1 MARGYRAIL
10 ELPEKVDALE
20 VSYQLFHK
28 WVNDK
33 YLPPERERSIEFDDD
48 GIYRFGELESRR
60 DEGRTEEV
68 TVTRLRES
76 SKDRHYHRQL
86 LEVVNTSEKNDRWT
100 TRMYSMTATKESRY
114 RQVIWV
120 EVIPPASSEE
130 PARRPNLVVELVKQ
144 YDLCLHESGV
154 PISHS
159 VQDIGE
165 EKDVD
170 DLKNWIFSQ
179 QRRVAIVVAAPISDE
194 SDCEAHH
201 QWREVLKTL
210 TDDSCG
216 CASYFLLKPEVYD
229 YFCQCVGSL
238 KMDKGCLRTYLPQ
251 VNPGDDLD
259 FKRHRILTSST
270 LYHGLDGQTKKFRPE
285 LSRIIA
291 RTPCSYIWEKGL
303 DGELKSAQD
312 VLSKQR
318 LEVPTFRLALAP
330 EVILEEAEET
340 ETSVAKAVEHV
351 VQTVLAS
358 RKGEESDSKPHEQT
372 TALQTPQVASDIQRT
387 DRSRRPQ
394 WAAPLIELIR
404 RFAPMFDPRTHDD
417 MSDGVE
423 ALSAGLSVIDERY
436 NNLAQ
441 KVHKLTQDFQGEKN
455 RLQKEIDAYE
465 ALFEQAEEDSR
476 AAERVVE
483 LEKRIEEQEEDRKEE
498 RAKYRELENKVRRLE
513 YQLRNPQTGL
523 QGYDYVEEQL
533 DTAPDDMST
542 LFDWMT
548 REGLYPEVREYVVF
562 CDPDRMYDAILD
574 LDDMS
579 GNSRYAAD
587 FWKFILVLRDY
598 MRARKEIGFRGSV
611 HEYLAESRGQ
621 YRIES
626 QKRHSPT
633 ESETVQNN
641 GKMRRERI
649 FPVPIEVKPEGKTEM
664 FAHFRTSHSDT
675 NDPRMHYYV
684 DTHLTH
690 KAYIGYIGTHLTNT
704 KTN

>member
-10 ELPEKVDALE
+10 ELPEKEDALE
-20 VSYQLFHK
+20 VSYQLFHD
-28 WVNDK
+28 WVNKK
-33 YLPPERERSIEFDDD
+33 YLPLEGRRSIEFDDD
-48 GIYRFGELESRR
+48 GIYRFGELSLRR
-60 DEGRTEEV
+60 SKGQAEEV
-68 TVTRLRES
+68 TVTRLRET
-76 SKDRHYHRQL
+76 SKDQHYHRQL
-86 LEVVNTSEKNDRWT
+86 LEVVNTSEQNDRWT
-100 TRMYSMTATKESRY
+100 TRLYAMTATKESRY
-114 RQVIWV
+114 HQVIWV

-130 PARRPNLVVELVKQ
+130 PARRPNLVVDLVKS
-144 YDLCLHESGV
+144 YNVHESGV
-154 PISHS
+154 SISDR
-159 VQDIGE
+159 VQDIVDE
-165 EKDVD
+165 EQVD
-170 DLKNWIFSQ
+170 QLTDWIFNQ

-194 SDCEAHH
+194 NDCEAHH

-216 CASYFLLKPEVYD
+216 CASYFLLKPDVYD
-229 YFCQCVGSL
+229 YFCQQVGEL
-238 KMDKGCLRTYLPQ
+238 KLEQGCLRTYLPKI
-251 VNPGDDLD
+251 NLKDETDP
-259 FKRHRILTSST
+259 KRHRILTSST

-372 TALQTPQVASDIQRT
+372 AALQTPQVASDIQRT

-436 NNLAQ
+436 NDLAQ
-441 KVHKLTQDFQGEKN
+441 KVHKLTRDFQGEKN
-455 RLQKEIDAYE
+455 RLQKEIDDYE
-465 ALFEQAEEDSR
+465 ALFDQAEENSK
-476 AAERVVE
+476 AVERVAE
-483 LEKRIEEQEEDRKEE
+483 LEERIEEQEEDRKEE

-513 YQLRNPQTGL
+513 HQLRNPQTGL

-533 DTAPDDMST
+533 DMAPDDMAT

-548 REGLYPEVREYVVF
+548 KDGMYPQVREYVVF
-562 CDPDRMYDAILD
+562 CDPNRMSDAILT

-598 MRARKEIGFRGSV
+598 MRALEAGDFSGGLHDYLDKSIGV
-611 HEYLAESRGQ
+611 
-621 YRIES
+621 YRTCS

-641 GKMRRERI
+641 GNMRKKKDL
-649 FPVPIEVKPEGKTEM
+649 PCPYCG
-664 FAHFRTSHSDT
+664 
-675 NDPRMHYYV
+675 
-684 DTHLTH
+684 
-690 KAYIGYIGTHLTNT
+690 
-704 KTN
+704 

>member
-10 ELPEKVDALE
+10 ELQDKDDALE
-20 VSYQLFHK
+20 VSYQLFHE
-28 WVNDK
+28 WVNGK

-48 GIYRFGELESRR
+48 GIYRFGELSLRR
-60 DEGRTEEV
+60 SKGQIEEV

-86 LEVVNTSEKNDRWT
+86 LEVVNTSNRNGRWT

-114 RQVIWV
+114 HRVIWV
-120 EVIPPASSEE
+120 EVIPPASAEE
-130 PARRPNLVVELVKQ
+130 PARRPKLVVDLVKS
-144 YDLCLHESGV
+144 YNVHESGV
-154 PISHS
+154 SISDR
-159 VQDIGE
+159 VQDIVD
-165 EKDVD
+165 EKEVD
-170 DLKNWIFSQ
+170 QLKDWIFNQ

-194 SDCEAHH
+194 NDCQAHH
-201 QWREVLKTL
+201 QWGEVLNTL

-229 YFCQCVGSL
+229 YFCQQVGDL
-238 KMDKGCLRTYLPQ
+238 KLEQGCLRTYLPK
-251 VNPGDDLD
+251 VNLEDETDP
-259 FKRHRILTSST
+259 KRHRILTSST
-270 LYHGLDGQTKKFRPE
+270 LYHGLDGKTKKFRPK

-303 DGELKSAQD
+303 DGELKKAQD

-318 LEVPTFRLALAP
+318 LEVPTFRLALSP
-330 EVILEEAEET
+330 EVRTDATEEAE
-340 ETSVAKAVEHV
+340 APAVKTVEDT
-351 VQTVLAS
+351 VQAVLA
-358 RKGEESDSKPHEQT
+358 RKKTKGIAPKPHEQAA
-372 TALQTPQVASDIQRT
+372 ALRTPQVASDIQRS
-387 DRSRRPQ
+387 DRSGRPQ

-423 ALSAGLSVIDERY
+423 ALSAGLNVIDERY
-436 NNLAQ
+436 NDLAQ
-441 KVHKLTQDFQGEKN
+441 KISKLTQDFQGEKN

-465 ALFEQAEEDSR
+465 ALFEQAEEGSE
-476 AAERVVE
+476 AAERVAE
-483 LEKRIEEQEEDRKEE
+483 LEEKIEEQEEDRKEE
-498 RAKYRELENKVRRLE
+498 RAKYQELENKVRRLE

-533 DTAPDDMST
+533 GTAPVDMAT

-562 CDPDRMYDAILD
+562 CDPDRMCDAILD

-641 GKMRRERI
+641 GKMRKQRT
-649 FPVPIEVKPEGKTEM
+649 FPVPTEVDPRGEIEM
-664 FAHFRTSHSDT
+664 FAHFKTSHRDT
-675 NDPRMHYYV
+675 NDPRMHYFP
-684 DTHLTH
+684 DTVHTH
-690 KAYIGYIGTHLTNT
+690 KVYIGYIGPHLPNT

>member
-10 ELPEKVDALE
+10 ELPEKEDALE

-28 WVNDK
+28 WLNDK

-48 GIYRFGELESRR
+48 GIYRFGELTRR
-60 DEGRTEEV
+60 SKGQIEEV

-86 LEVVNTSEKNDRWT
+86 LEVVDTSNRNGRWT

-114 RQVIWV
+114 HQVIWV

-130 PARRPNLVVELVKQ
+130 PAQRPNLVVNLVKQ
-144 YDLCLHESGV
+144 YEVHESSV
-154 PISHS
+154 PISDSIREVFDHKE
-159 VQDIGE
+159 V
-165 EKDVD
+165 DVLVD
-170 DLKNWIFSQ
+170 QIFDQ

-194 SDCEAHH
+194 NDHAHH
-201 QWREVLKTL
+201 QWREILKTL
-210 TDDSCG
+210 TDDSYG

-229 YFCQCVGSL
+229 YFCQQVGDL
-238 KMDKGCLRTYLPQ
+238 KLERGCLRTYLPK
-251 VNPGDDLD
+251 VNLEDKTDL
-259 FKRHRILTSST
+259 KRHRILTSST
-270 LYHGLDGQTKKFRPE
+270 LYHGLDGEKKEFRRE

-318 LEVPTFRLALAP
+318 LQVPTFRLALSP
-330 EVILEEAEET
+330 EVRTDATEEAEA
-340 ETSVAKAVEHV
+340 SAVKTVEDT
-351 VQTVLAS
+351 VQAVLA
-358 RKGEESDSKPHEQT
+358 RKKAKGVAPKPHEQT
-372 TALQTPQVASDIQRT
+372 AALQIPQVASDIQRT
-387 DRSRRPQ
+387 DRSGRPQ

-417 MSDGVE
+417 MTDGVE

-436 NNLAQ
+436 NDLEQ

-455 RLQKEIDAYE
+455 KLQKEIDAYE
-465 ALFEQAEEDSR
+465 ALFEQTEENSE
-476 AAERVVE
+476 AAERVVD
-483 LEKRIEEQEEDRKEE
+483 LEKRIDEQEEDRKEE

-533 DTAPDDMST
+533 DTAPDDMAT

-562 CDPDRMYDAILD
+562 CDPDRMCDAILD

-598 MRARKEIGFRGSV
+598 MRAVEAGDFSGCVHDYLDKSIGV
-611 HEYLAESRGQ
+611 
-621 YRIES
+621 YRTCS

-633 ESETVQNN
+633 ESETVRNN
-641 GKMRRERI
+641 GKMCGERI
-649 FPVPIEVKPEGKTEM
+649 FPVPVEVNPHGEVEM
-664 FAHFRTSHSDT
+664 LAHFKTSHRDT
-675 NDPRMHYYV
+675 NDPRMHYYA
-684 DTHLTH
+684 DTQFTH
-690 KAYIGYIGTHLTNT
+690 KVYIGYIGPHLTNT

>member
-10 ELPEKVDALE
+10 ELPEKEDALE
-20 VSYQLFHK
+20 VSYQLFHR
-28 WVNDK
+28 WLNDK

-48 GIYRFGELESRR
+48 GIYRFGELTHRSK
-60 DEGRTEEV
+60 GQIEEV

-86 LEVVNTSEKNDRWT
+86 LEVVNTSNRNGRWT

-114 RQVIWV
+114 HQVIWV
-120 EVIPPASSEE
+120 EVIPPASFEE
-130 PARRPNLVVELVKQ
+130 PARRPNLVVNLVSQ
-144 YDLCLHESGV
+144 YEVHESSV
-154 PISHS
+154 PIFDSIRE
-159 VQDIGE
+159 VFD

-170 DLKNWIFSQ
+170 VLVDQIFDQ
-179 QRRVAIVVAAPISDE
+179 KRRVAIVVAAPISDE
-194 SDCEAHH
+194 NDHAHD
-201 QWREVLKTL
+201 QWHKILKTL

-216 CASYFLLKPEVYD
+216 CASYFLLNPEVYD
-229 YFCQCVGSL
+229 YFCQRTGNL

-251 VNPGDDLD
+251 VNPSDDLD
-259 FKRHRILTSST
+259 PKRHRILTSST

-303 DGELKSAQD
+303 DGELKKAQD

-340 ETSVAKAVEHV
+340 ETSVAKVVEHV

-358 RKGEESDSKPHEQT
+358 RKGEELDSKPHEQT
-372 TALQTPQVASDIQRT
+372 AALQTPQVASDIQRT

-436 NNLAQ
+436 NSLAQ

-465 ALFEQAEEDSR
+465 ALFEQAEEDSK
-476 AAERVVE
+476 AVERVAE
-483 LEKRIEEQEEDRKEE
+483 LEERIEEQEEDRKEE
-498 RAKYRELENKVRRLE
+498 RAKYQELENKVRRLE

-533 DTAPDDMST
+533 NTAPVDMAT

-548 REGLYPEVREYVVF
+548 ADGMYPQVREYVEF
-562 CDPDRMYDAILD
+562 YDPDRMYEAILT

-587 FWKFILVLRDY
+587 FWRFILVLRDY
-598 MRARKEIGFRGSV
+598 MRALEAGDFSGGVHDYLDESIGD
-611 HEYLAESRGQ
+611 
-621 YRIES
+621 YRTCS

-633 ESETVQNN
+633 ESETVRNN
-641 GKMRRERI
+641 GKMCGERI
-649 FPVPIEVKPEGKTEM
+649 FPVPVEVDPRGEIEM
-664 FAHFRTSHSDT
+664 LAHFKTSHRDT
-675 NDPRMHYYV
+675 NDPRMHYYA
-684 DTHLTH
+684 DTRYTH
-690 KAYIGYIGTHLTNT
+690 KVYIGYIGPHLTNT

>member
-10 ELPEKVDALE
+10 ELPEKEDALE
-20 VSYQLFHK
+20 VSYQLFHD
-28 WVNDK
+28 WVNKK
-33 YLPPERERSIEFDDD
+33 YLPLEGKRSIEFDDD
-48 GIYRFGELESRR
+48 GIYRFGELSLRR
-60 DEGRTEEV
+60 SKGQAEEV
-68 TVTRLRES
+68 TVTRLRET
-76 SKDRHYHRQL
+76 SKDQHYRRQL
-86 LEVVNTSEKNDRWT
+86 LEVVNTSEQNDRWT
-100 TRMYSMTATKESRY
+100 TRLYAMTATKESRY
-114 RQVIWV
+114 HQVIWV

-130 PARRPNLVVELVKQ
+130 PARRPNLVVDLVKS
-144 YDLCLHESGV
+144 YDVHESGV
-154 PISHS
+154 SISDR
-159 VQDIGE
+159 VQDI
-165 EKDVD
+165 VD
-170 DLKNWIFSQ
+170 EGQVDQLIDWIFNQ

-194 SDCEAHH
+194 NDCEAHH

-216 CASYFLLKPEVYD
+216 CASYFLLKPDVYD
-229 YFCQCVGSL
+229 YFCQQVGEL
-238 KMDKGCLRTYLPQ
+238 KLKPGCLRTYLPK
-251 VNPGDDLD
+251 VNLEDETDP
-259 FKRHRILTSST
+259 KRHRILTSST

-372 TALQTPQVASDIQRT
+372 AALQTPQVASDIQRT

-465 ALFEQAEEDSR
+465 ALFEQAEEDSK
-476 AAERVVE
+476 AVERVAE
-483 LEKRIEEQEEDRKEE
+483 LEERIEEQEEDRKEE
-498 RAKYRELENKVRRLE
+498 RAKYQELENKVRRLE

-533 DTAPDDMST
+533 NTAPVDMAT

-548 REGLYPEVREYVVF
+548 ADGMYPQVREYVVF
-562 CDPDRMYDAILD
+562 YDPDRMCDAILD
-574 LDDMS
+574 LNDMS

-598 MRARKEIGFRGSV
+598 MRAVEAGDFSGCVHDYLDKSIGV
-611 HEYLAESRGQ
+611 
-621 YRIES
+621 YRACS

-641 GKMRRERI
+641 GKMRRERT
-649 FPVPIEVKPEGKTEM
+649 FPVPTEVDPRGEIEM
-664 FAHFRTSHSDT
+664 FAHFKTSHRDT
-675 NDPRMHYYV
+675 NDPRMHYYA
-684 DTHLTH
+684 DTRYTH
-690 KAYIGYIGTHLTNT
+690 KVYIGYIGPHLTNT

>member
-10 ELPEKVDALE
+10 ELPEKEDALE
-20 VSYQLFHK
+20 VSYQLFHD
-28 WVNDK
+28 WVNKK
-33 YLPPERERSIEFDDD
+33 YLPLEGKRSIEFDDD
-48 GIYRFGELESRR
+48 GIYRFGELSLRR
-60 DEGRTEEV
+60 GKGQAEEV
-68 TVTRLRES
+68 TVTRLRET
-76 SKDRHYHRQL
+76 SKDQHYRRQL
-86 LEVVNTSEKNDRWT
+86 LEVVNTSEQNDRWT
-100 TRMYSMTATKESRY
+100 TRLYAMTATKESRY
-114 RQVIWV
+114 HQVIWV

-130 PARRPNLVVELVKQ
+130 PARRPNLVVNLVSQ
-144 YDLCLHESGV
+144 YEVRESGV
-154 PISHS
+154 LISDS
-159 VQDIGE
+159 IREVFDQKE
-165 EKDVD
+165 VDVLVD
-170 DLKNWIFSQ
+170 QIFDQ

-194 SDCEAHH
+194 NDHAHD
-201 QWREVLKTL
+201 QWREILKTL
-210 TDDSCG
+210 TNDSCG
-216 CASYFLLKPEVYD
+216 CASYFLLKPDVYD
-229 YFCQCVGSL
+229 YFCQRIGSL

-251 VNPGDDLD
+251 VNPSDDLD
-259 FKRHRILTSST
+259 PKRHRILTSST
-270 LYHGLDGQTKKFRPE
+270 LYHGLDGNKKKFRPE

-312 VLSKQR
+312 VLNKQR

-330 EVILEEAEET
+330 EVIPEQAEET

-372 TALQTPQVASDIQRT
+372 AALQTPQVASDIQRT

-436 NNLAQ
+436 NDLAQ

-465 ALFEQAEEDSR
+465 ALFEQAEEDSK
-476 AAERVVE
+476 AVERVAE
-483 LEKRIEEQEEDRKEE
+483 LEEKIAEQERERSYERDERRKLEAENRKLQWQVSHPQVSAHDFVDTEQYLDEPPEDM
-498 RAKYRELENKVRRLE
+498 A
-513 YQLRNPQTGL
+513 
-523 QGYDYVEEQL
+523 
-533 DTAPDDMST
+533 T

-548 REGLYPEVREYVVF
+548 EDDMHREVREYVVF
-562 CDPDRMYDAILD
+562 CDPDRMCAAILD

-587 FWKFILVLRDY
+587 FWRFILVLRDY
-598 MRARKEIGFRGSV
+598 MRARKEIGFQGSV
-611 HEYLAESRGQ
+611 HDYLAESRGQ
-621 YRIES
+621 YRIVS
-626 QKRHSPT
+626 QARHSPT
-633 ESETVQNN
+633 ESETVRNN
-641 GKMRRERI
+641 EKMCGERI
-649 FPVPIEVKPEGKTEM
+649 FPVPVEVNPHGEVEM
-664 FAHFRTSHSDT
+664 LAHFKTSHRDT
-675 NDPRMHYYV
+675 NDPRMHYYA
-684 DTHLTH
+684 DTRYTH
-690 KAYIGYIGTHLTNT
+690 KVYIGYIGPHLTNT

>member
-10 ELPEKVDALE
+10 ELPEKEDALE
-20 VSYQLFHK
+20 VSYQLFHD
-28 WVNDK
+28 WVNKK
-33 YLPPERERSIEFDDD
+33 YLPLEGKRSIEFDDD
-48 GIYRFGELESRR
+48 GIYRFGELSLRR
-60 DEGRTEEV
+60 SKGQAEEV
-68 TVTRLRES
+68 TVTRLRET
-76 SKDRHYHRQL
+76 SKDQHYHRQL
-86 LEVVNTSEKNDRWT
+86 LEVVNTSEQNDRWT
-100 TRMYSMTATKESRY
+100 TRLYAMTATKESRY
-114 RQVIWV
+114 HQVIWV

-130 PARRPNLVVELVKQ
+130 PARRPNLVVDLVKS
-144 YDLCLHESGV
+144 YDVHESGV
-154 PISHS
+154 SISDG
-159 VQDIGE
+159 VQDI
-165 EKDVD
+165 VD
-170 DLKNWIFSQ
+170 ERQVDQLTDWIFNQ

-194 SDCEAHH
+194 NDCEAHY

-216 CASYFLLKPEVYD
+216 CASYFLLKPDVYD
-229 YFCQCVGSL
+229 YFCQQVGEL
-238 KMDKGCLRTYLPQ
+238 KLKPGCLRTYLPK
-251 VNPGDDLD
+251 VNLEDETDT
-259 FKRHRILTSST
+259 KRHRILTSST

-372 TALQTPQVASDIQRT
+372 AALQTPQVASDIQRT

-483 LEKRIEEQEEDRKEE
+483 LEERIEEQEEDRKEE
-498 RAKYRELENKVRRLE
+498 RAKCRELENKVRRLE

-533 DTAPDDMST
+533 DTAPVDMAT

-548 REGLYPEVREYVVF
+548 KDGMYPQVREYVEF
-562 CDPDRMYDAILD
+562 SAPKRMQDTIMKLD
-574 LDDMS
+574 EKAE
-579 GNSRYAAD
+579 NWRYAAD

-598 MRARKEIGFRGSV
+598 MRAREEIGFQGSV
-611 HEYLAESRGQ
+611 HDYLAESRGQ

-641 GKMRRERI
+641 GNMRKIRT
-649 FPVPIEVKPEGKTEM
+649 FPVPTAVDPRGEIEM
-664 FAHFRTSHSDT
+664 FAHFKTSHRDT
-675 NDPRMHYYV
+675 NDPRMHYYA
-684 DTHLTH
+684 DTQFTH
-690 KAYIGYIGTHLTNT
+690 KVYIGYIGPHLTNT

>member
-10 ELPEKVDALE
+10 ELPEKEDALE

-28 WVNDK
+28 WLNDK

-48 GIYRFGELESRR
+48 GIYRFGELTRR
-60 DEGRTEEV
+60 SKGQIEEV

-86 LEVVNTSEKNDRWT
+86 LEVVDTSNRNGRWT

-114 RQVIWV
+114 HQVIWV

-130 PARRPNLVVELVKQ
+130 PAQRPNLVVDLVKS
-144 YDLCLHESGV
+144 YDVHESGV
-154 PISHS
+154 SISDR
-159 VQDIGE
+159 VQNI
-165 EKDVD
+165 VD
-170 DLKNWIFSQ
+170 EGQVDQLTDSIFNQ

-194 SDCEAHH
+194 NDCEAHD
-201 QWREVLKTL
+201 QWREVLNTL
-210 TDDSCG
+210 TDDSFG
-216 CASYFLLKPEVYD
+216 CASYFLLKPDVYD
-229 YFCQCVGSL
+229 YFCQQVGDL
-238 KMDKGCLRTYLPQ
+238 KLEQGCLRTYLPK
-251 VNPGDDLD
+251 VNLEDETDP
-259 FKRHRILTSST
+259 KRHRILTSST
-270 LYHGLDGQTKKFRPE
+270 LYHGLDGKTKKFRRE
-285 LSRIIA
+285 LSQIIA

-312 VLSKQR
+312 VLNKQR
-318 LEVPTFRLALAP
+318 MKVPTFRLPLSS
-330 EVILEEAEET
+330 EVRTEGTEEAEV
-340 ETSVAKAVEHV
+340 SAAKVVEDT
-351 VQTVLAS
+351 VQAVLA
-358 RKGEESDSKPHEQT
+358 RKKTKG
-372 TALQTPQVASDIQRT
+372 TALRPREQAATLQTQQVASDIQRT
-387 DRSRRPQ
+387 DRSGRPQ

-436 NNLAQ
+436 NDLAQ
-441 KVHKLTQDFQGEKN
+441 KVHKLTRDFQGEKN
-455 RLQKEIDAYE
+455 RLQKEIDDYE
-465 ALFEQAEEDSR
+465 ALFDQAEENSK
-476 AAERVVE
+476 AVERVAE
-483 LEKRIEEQEEDRKEE
+483 LEERIEEQEEDRKEE

-513 YQLRNPQTGL
+513 HQLRNPQTGL

-533 DTAPDDMST
+533 DMAPDDMAT

-548 REGLYPEVREYVVF
+548 KDGMYPQVREYVVF
-562 CDPDRMYDAILD
+562 CDPNRMSDAILT

-598 MRARKEIGFRGSV
+598 MRALEAGDFSGGLHDYLDKSIGV
-611 HEYLAESRGQ
+611 
-621 YRIES
+621 YRTCS

-641 GKMRRERI
+641 GNMRKKKDL
-649 FPVPIEVKPEGKTEM
+649 PCPYCG
-664 FAHFRTSHSDT
+664 
-675 NDPRMHYYV
+675 
-684 DTHLTH
+684 
-690 KAYIGYIGTHLTNT
+690 
-704 KTN
+704 

>member
-10 ELPEKVDALE
+10 ELPEKEDALE
-20 VSYQLFHK
+20 VSYQLFHD
-28 WVNDK
+28 WVNKK
-33 YLPPERERSIEFDDD
+33 YLPLEGKRSIEFDDD
-48 GIYRFGELESRR
+48 GIYRFGELTLRR
-60 DEGRTEEV
+60 SKGQAEEV

-86 LEVVNTSEKNDRWT
+86 LEVVNTSKSNGRWT
-100 TRMYSMTATKESRY
+100 MRIYSMTATKESRY
-114 RQVIWV
+114 HQVIWV
-120 EVIPPASSEE
+120 EVIPPASAEE
-130 PARRPNLVVELVKQ
+130 PARRPKLVVELVQ
-144 YDLCLHESGV
+144 GYDVHESGV
-154 PISHS
+154 SISDR
-159 VQDIGE
+159 VKDIVDE
-165 EKDVD
+165 EEVD
-170 DLKNWIFSQ
+170 QLTDWIFNQ

-194 SDCEAHH
+194 SDRQAHH
-201 QWREVLKTL
+201 QWHEVLKTL

-229 YFCQCVGSL
+229 YFCQQVGEL
-238 KMDKGCLRTYLPQ
+238 KLEQGCLRTYLPK
-251 VNPGDDLD
+251 VTLEDETDL
-259 FKRHRILTSST
+259 KRHRILTSST
-270 LYHGLDGQTKKFRPE
+270 LYHGLDGERKKFRRE

-318 LEVPTFRLALAP
+318 LQVPTFRLASSP

-340 ETSVAKAVEHV
+340 ETSVVKAVEHA

-358 RKGEESDSKPHEQT
+358 KKGEESNSKPHEQT
-372 TALQTPQVASDIQRT
+372 AALQTPQVASDIQRT
-387 DRSRRPQ
+387 DRSGRPQ

-436 NNLAQ
+436 NDLEQ

-455 RLQKEIDAYE
+455 KLQKEIDAYE
-465 ALFEQAEEDSR
+465 ALFDQTEENSK
-476 AAERVVE
+476 AAERVAE
-483 LEKRIEEQEEDRKEE
+483 LEAKIQEQEKERNYE
-498 RAKYRELENKVRRLE
+498 RDERLKLEKENRRLRH
-513 YQLRNPQTGL
+513 QLKHPEVGL
-523 QGYDYVEEQL
+523 QDYDYDEENL
-533 DTAPDDMST
+533 NVPPNDMST

-548 REGLYPEVREYVVF
+548 VDKRYSQVREYVVF
-562 CDPDRMYDAILD
+562 YDPDRMYEAILT

-579 GNSRYAAD
+579 GKSRYAAD

-598 MRARKEIGFRGSV
+598 MRANEDGYFEGSV
-611 HEYLAESRGQ
+611 HDYLAEGRGQ
-621 YRIES
+621 YRIVS
-626 QKRHSPT
+626 QARHSPT
-633 ESETVQNN
+633 ESETVRNN
-641 GKMRRERI
+641 GKMCGERT
-649 FPVPIEVKPEGKTEM
+649 FPVPVEVDPRGEVEM
-664 FAHFRTSHSDT
+664 FAHFKTSHRDT

-684 DTHLTH
+684 DMRCTH
-690 KAYIGYIGTHLTNT
+690 KVYIGYIGPHLTNT

>member
-10 ELPEKVDALE
+10 ELPEKEDALE
-20 VSYQLFHK
+20 VSYQLFHE
-28 WVNDK
+28 WVNGK

-48 GIYRFGELESRR
+48 GIYRFGELSLRR
-60 DEGRTEEV
+60 SKGQIEEV

-86 LEVVNTSEKNDRWT
+86 LEVVNTSNRNGRWT

-114 RQVIWV
+114 HQVIWV
-120 EVIPPASSEE
+120 EVIPPASFEE
-130 PARRPNLVVELVKQ
+130 PARRPNLVVNLVSQ
-144 YDLCLHESGV
+144 YEVHESSV
-154 PISHS
+154 PIFDSIRE
-159 VQDIGE
+159 VFD
-165 EKDVD
+165 EKDIDVLVD
-170 DLKNWIFSQ
+170 QIFDQ

-194 SDCEAHH
+194 NDHAHD
-201 QWREVLKTL
+201 QWHKILKTL

-216 CASYFLLKPEVYD
+216 CASYFLLNPEVYD
-229 YFCQCVGSL
+229 YFCQRIGNL

-251 VNPGDDLD
+251 VNPSDDLD
-259 FKRHRILTSST
+259 PKRHRILTSST

-303 DGELKSAQD
+303 DGELKKAQD

-340 ETSVAKAVEHV
+340 ETSVAKVVEHV

-358 RKGEESDSKPHEQT
+358 RKGEELDSKPHEQT
-372 TALQTPQVASDIQRT
+372 AALQTPQVASDIQRT

-465 ALFEQAEEDSR
+465 ALFEQAEEDSK
-476 AAERVVE
+476 AVERVAE
-483 LEKRIEEQEEDRKEE
+483 LEERIEEQEEDRKEE
-498 RAKYRELENKVRRLE
+498 RAKYQELENKVRRLE

-533 DTAPDDMST
+533 NTAPVDMAT

-548 REGLYPEVREYVVF
+548 ADGMYPQVREYVEF
-562 CDPDRMYDAILD
+562 YDPDRMYEAILT

-587 FWKFILVLRDY
+587 FWRFILVLRDY
-598 MRARKEIGFRGSV
+598 MRALEAGDFSGRVHDYLDKSIGD
-611 HEYLAESRGQ
+611 
-621 YRIES
+621 YRTCS

-633 ESETVQNN
+633 ESETVRNN
-641 GKMRRERI
+641 GKMCGERI
-649 FPVPIEVKPEGKTEM
+649 FPVPVEV
-664 FAHFRTSHSDT
+664 
-675 NDPRMHYYV
+675 DPRGE
-684 DTHLTH
+684 
-690 KAYIGYIGTHLTNT
+690 IENEP
-704 KTN
+704 

>member
-1 MARGYRAIL
+1 
-10 ELPEKVDALE
+10 
-20 VSYQLFHK
+20 
-28 WVNDK
+28 
-33 YLPPERERSIEFDDD
+33 
-48 GIYRFGELESRR
+48 
-60 DEGRTEEV
+60 
-68 TVTRLRES
+68 
-76 SKDRHYHRQL
+76 
-86 LEVVNTSEKNDRWT
+86 
-100 TRMYSMTATKESRY
+100 MYSMTATKESRY
-114 RQVIWV
+114 HQVIWV
-120 EVIPPASSEE
+120 EVIPPASFEE
-130 PARRPNLVVELVKQ
+130 PARRPNLVVNLVSQ
-144 YDLCLHESGV
+144 YEVHESSV
-154 PISHS
+154 PIFDSIRE
-159 VQDIGE
+159 VFD

-170 DLKNWIFSQ
+170 VLVDQIFDQ

-194 SDCEAHH
+194 NDHAHD
-201 QWREVLKTL
+201 QWHKILKTL

-216 CASYFLLKPEVYD
+216 CASYFLLNPEVYD
-229 YFCQCVGSL
+229 YFCQRIGNL

-251 VNPGDDLD
+251 VNPSDDLD
-259 FKRHRILTSST
+259 PKRHRILTSST

-303 DGELKSAQD
+303 DGELKKAQD

-340 ETSVAKAVEHV
+340 ETSVAKVVEHV

-358 RKGEESDSKPHEQT
+358 RKGEELDSKPHEQT
-372 TALQTPQVASDIQRT
+372 AALQTPQVASDIQRT

-436 NNLAQ
+436 NSLAQ

-465 ALFEQAEEDSR
+465 ALFEQAEEDSK
-476 AAERVVE
+476 AVERVAE
-483 LEKRIEEQEEDRKEE
+483 LEERIEEQEEDRKEE
-498 RAKYRELENKVRRLE
+498 RAKYQELENKVRRLE

-533 DTAPDDMST
+533 NTAPVDMAT

-548 REGLYPEVREYVVF
+548 ADGMYPQVREYVEF
-562 CDPDRMYDAILD
+562 YDPDRMYEAILT

-587 FWKFILVLRDY
+587 FWRFILVLRDY
-598 MRARKEIGFRGSV
+598 MRALEAGDFSGGVHDYLGESIGD
-611 HEYLAESRGQ
+611 
-621 YRIES
+621 YRTCS

-633 ESETVQNN
+633 ESETVRNN
-641 GKMRRERI
+641 GKMCGERI
-649 FPVPIEVKPEGKTEM
+649 FPVPVEVDPRGEIEM
-664 FAHFRTSHSDT
+664 LAHFKTSHRDT
-675 NDPRMHYYV
+675 NDPRMHYYA
-684 DTHLTH
+684 DTRYTH
-690 KAYIGYIGTHLTNT
+690 KVYIGYIGPHLTNT

>member
-10 ELPEKVDALE
+10 ELPEKEDALE
-20 VSYQLFHK
+20 VSYQLFHD
-28 WVNDK
+28 WVNKK
-33 YLPPERERSIEFDDD
+33 YLPLEGKRSIEFDDD
-48 GIYRFGELESRR
+48 GIYRFGELTLRR
-60 DEGRTEEV
+60 SKGQAEEV
-68 TVTRLRES
+68 TVTRLRET
-76 SKDRHYHRQL
+76 SKDQHYRRQL
-86 LEVVNTSEKNDRWT
+86 LEVVNTSEQNDRWT
-100 TRMYSMTATKESRY
+100 TRLYAMTATKESRY
-114 RQVIWV
+114 HQVIWV

-130 PARRPNLVVELVKQ
+130 PARRPNLVVDLVKS
-144 YDLCLHESGV
+144 YDVHESGV
-154 PISHS
+154 SISDG
-159 VQDIGE
+159 VQDI
-165 EKDVD
+165 VD
-170 DLKNWIFSQ
+170 EGQVDQLTDWIFNQ

-194 SDCEAHH
+194 NDCEAHY

-216 CASYFLLKPEVYD
+216 CASYFLLKPDVYD
-229 YFCQCVGSL
+229 YFCQQVGEL
-238 KMDKGCLRTYLPQ
+238 KLKPGCLRTYLPK
-251 VNPGDDLD
+251 VNLEDETDT
-259 FKRHRILTSST
+259 KRHRILTSST

-358 RKGEESDSKPHEQT
+358 RKGEESDFKPHEQA

-417 MSDGVE
+417 MSGGVE
-423 ALSAGLSVIDERY
+423 ALTAGLSDIDERY

-483 LEKRIEEQEEDRKEE
+483 LEERIEEQEEDRKEE
-498 RAKYRELENKVRRLE
+498 RAKRRELENKVRRLE

-533 DTAPDDMST
+533 DTAPVDMAT

-548 REGLYPEVREYVVF
+548 ADGMYPQVREYVVF
-562 CDPDRMYDAILD
+562 CDPDRMCDAILD

-587 FWKFILVLRDY
+587 FWGFILVLRDY
-598 MRARKEIGFRGSV
+598 MRARKEIGFQGSV
-611 HEYLAESRGQ
+611 HDYLAESRGQ

-641 GKMRRERI
+641 GKMRRERT
-649 FPVPIEVKPEGKTEM
+649 FPVPTEVDPRGEIEM
-664 FAHFRTSHSDT
+664 FAHFKTSHRDA
-675 NDPRMHYYV
+675 NDPRMHYYA
-684 DTHLTH
+684 DTRYTH
-690 KAYIGYIGTHLTNT
+690 KVYIGYIGPHLTNT

>member
-10 ELPEKVDALE
+10 ELPEKEDALE

-48 GIYRFGELESRR
+48 GIYRFGELRLRPPKGGS
-60 DEGRTEEV
+60 EEV

-76 SKDRHYHRQL
+76 SRDRHYHRQL
-86 LEVVNTSEKNDRWT
+86 LEVVNTSDGNGRWT

-114 RQVIWV
+114 HQVIWV
-120 EVIPPASSEE
+120 EVIPPASFEE
-130 PARRPNLVVELVKQ
+130 PARRPNLVVDLVKS
-144 YDLCLHESGV
+144 YDVHESGV
-154 PISHS
+154 SISDR
-159 VQDIGE
+159 VRDIVYE
-165 EKDVD
+165 EEVD
-170 DLKNWIFSQ
+170 QLIDWIFNQ

-194 SDCEAHH
+194 NDCQAHR
-201 QWREVLKTL
+201 QWGEVLNTL

-229 YFCQCVGSL
+229 YFCQQVGDL
-238 KMDKGCLRTYLPQ
+238 KLEQGCLRTYLPK
-251 VNPGDDLD
+251 VNLKDETDP
-259 FKRHRILTSST
+259 KRHRILTSST

-318 LEVPTFRLALAP
+318 LEVPTFRLALSP
-330 EVILEEAEET
+330 EVRTDATEEAE
-340 ETSVAKAVEHV
+340 VPAVKTVEDT
-351 VQTVLAS
+351 VQAVLA
-358 RKGEESDSKPHEQT
+358 RKKTKGTASKPHEQAA
-372 TALQTPQVASDIQRT
+372 ALRTPQVASDIQRS
-387 DRSRRPQ
+387 DRSGRPQ

-423 ALSAGLSVIDERY
+423 ALSAGLNVIDERY
-436 NNLAQ
+436 NDLAQ
-441 KVHKLTQDFQGEKN
+441 KISKLTQDFQGEKN

-465 ALFEQAEEDSR
+465 ALFEQAEEGSE
-476 AAERVVE
+476 AAERVAE
-483 LEKRIEEQEEDRKEE
+483 LEEKIEEQEEDRKEE
-498 RAKYRELENKVRRLE
+498 RAKYQELENKVRRLE

-533 DTAPDDMST
+533 GTAPVDMAT

-548 REGLYPEVREYVVF
+548 ADGMHPEVREYVVF
-562 CDPDRMYDAILD
+562 CDPDRMCDAILD

-621 YRIES
+621 YRVES

-641 GKMRRERI
+641 GKMRKERT
-649 FPVPIEVKPEGKTEM
+649 FPVPTEVDPRGEIEM
-664 FAHFRTSHSDT
+664 FAHFKTSHRDT
-675 NDPRMHYYV
+675 NDPRMHYYA
-684 DTHLTH
+684 DTRHTH
-690 KAYIGYIGTHLTNT
+690 KVYIGYIGPHLTNT

>member
-10 ELPEKVDALE
+10 ELPEKEDALE
-20 VSYQLFHK
+20 VSYQLFHD
-28 WVNDK
+28 WVNKK
-33 YLPPERERSIEFDDD
+33 YLPLEGKRSIEFDDD
-48 GIYRFGELESRR
+48 GIYRFGELSLRR
-60 DEGRTEEV
+60 SKGQAEEV
-68 TVTRLRES
+68 TVTRLRET
-76 SKDRHYHRQL
+76 SKDQHYHRQL
-86 LEVVNTSEKNDRWT
+86 LEVVNTSEQNDRWT
-100 TRMYSMTATKESRY
+100 TRLYAMTATKESRY
-114 RQVIWV
+114 HQVIWV

-130 PARRPNLVVELVKQ
+130 PARRPNLVVDLVKS
-144 YDLCLHESGV
+144 YDVHESGV
-154 PISHS
+154 SISDG
-159 VQDIGE
+159 VQDI
-165 EKDVD
+165 VD
-170 DLKNWIFSQ
+170 ERQVDQLTDWIFNQ

-194 SDCEAHH
+194 NDCEAHY

-216 CASYFLLKPEVYD
+216 CASYFLLKPDVYD
-229 YFCQCVGSL
+229 YFCQQVGEL
-238 KMDKGCLRTYLPQ
+238 KLKPGCLRTYLPK
-251 VNPGDDLD
+251 VNLEDETDT
-259 FKRHRILTSST
+259 KRHRILTSST

-372 TALQTPQVASDIQRT
+372 AALQTPQVASDIQRT

-483 LEKRIEEQEEDRKEE
+483 LEERIEEQEEDRKEE
-498 RAKYRELENKVRRLE
+498 RAKRRELENKVRRLE

-533 DTAPDDMST
+533 DTAPVDMAT

-548 REGLYPEVREYVVF
+548 KDGMYPQVREYVEF
-562 CDPDRMYDAILD
+562 SAPKRMQDTIMKLD
-574 LDDMS
+574 EKAE
-579 GNSRYAAD
+579 NWRYAAD

-598 MRARKEIGFRGSV
+598 MRAREEIGFQGSV
-611 HEYLAESRGQ
+611 HDYLAESRGQ

-641 GKMRRERI
+641 GKMRRERT
-649 FPVPIEVKPEGKTEM
+649 FPVPTEVDPRGEIEM
-664 FAHFRTSHSDT
+664 FAHFKTSHRDA
-675 NDPRMHYYV
+675 NDPRMHYYA
-684 DTHLTH
+684 DTRYTH
-690 KAYIGYIGTHLTNT
+690 KVYIGYIGPHLTNT

>member
-10 ELPEKVDALE
+10 ELPEKEDALE
-20 VSYQLFHK
+20 VSYQLFHD
-28 WVNDK
+28 WVNKK
-33 YLPPERERSIEFDDD
+33 YLPLEGRRSIEFDDD
-48 GIYRFGELESRR
+48 GIYRFGELSLRR
-60 DEGRTEEV
+60 NKEQIEEV
-68 TVTRLRES
+68 TVTRLRET

-86 LEVVNTSEKNDRWT
+86 LEVVNTSEQNDRWT
-100 TRMYSMTATKESRY
+100 TRLYAMTATKESRY
-114 RQVIWV
+114 HQVIWV

-130 PARRPNLVVELVKQ
+130 PARRPNLVVDLVKS
-144 YDLCLHESGV
+144 YNVHESGV
-154 PISHS
+154 SISDR
-159 VQDIGE
+159 VQDIVDE
-165 EKDVD
+165 EQVD
-170 DLKNWIFSQ
+170 QLTDWIFNQ

-194 SDCEAHH
+194 NDREAHH

-216 CASYFLLKPEVYD
+216 CASYFLLKPDVYD
-229 YFCQCVGSL
+229 YFCQQVGEL
-238 KMDKGCLRTYLPQ
+238 KLEQGCLRTYLPK
-251 VNPGDDLD
+251 VNLKDETDP
-259 FKRHRILTSST
+259 KRHRILTSST

-340 ETSVAKAVEHV
+340 ETSVAKVVEHV

-372 TALQTPQVASDIQRT
+372 AALQTPQVASDIQRT

-465 ALFEQAEEDSR
+465 ALFEQAEEDSK
-476 AAERVVE
+476 AVERVAE
-483 LEKRIEEQEEDRKEE
+483 LEEKIAEQELE
-498 RAKYRELENKVRRLE
+498 RSYERDE
-513 YQLRNPQTGL
+513 YQKLEKENHRLRHQLKHPEAGL
-523 QGYDYVEEQL
+523 QDYDYEEENL
-533 DTAPDDMST
+533 DKPPADMAT

-548 REGLYPEVREYVVF
+548 KDGMYPQVREYVVF
-562 CDPDRMYDAILD
+562 CDPDRMCDAILD
-574 LDDMS
+574 LNDMS

-598 MRARKEIGFRGSV
+598 MRAVEAGDFSGCVHDYLDKSIGV
-611 HEYLAESRGQ
+611 
-621 YRIES
+621 YRTCS

-633 ESETVQNN
+633 ESETVRNN
-641 GKMRRERI
+641 GKMCRERI
-649 FPVPIEVKPEGKTEM
+649 FPVPVEVNPHGEVEM
-664 FAHFRTSHSDT
+664 LAHFKTSHRDT
-675 NDPRMHYYV
+675 NDPRMHYYA
-684 DTHLTH
+684 DTQFTH
-690 KAYIGYIGTHLTNT
+690 KVYIGYIGPHLTNT

>member
-10 ELPEKVDALE
+10 ELPRKEDALE
-20 VSYQLFHK
+20 VSYQLFRK

-48 GIYRFGELESRR
+48 GIYRFGELTLRR
-60 DEGRTEEV
+60 SKGQAEEV
-68 TVTRLRES
+68 TVTRLRET
-76 SKDRHYHRQL
+76 SKDQHYRRQL
-86 LEVVNTSEKNDRWT
+86 LEVVSTSEQNDRWT
-100 TRMYSMTATKESRY
+100 MRLYAMTATKESRY
-114 RQVIWV
+114 HQVIWV

-130 PARRPNLVVELVKQ
+130 PARRPNLVVDLVKS
-144 YDLCLHESGV
+144 YDVHESGV
-154 PISHS
+154 SISDG
-159 VQDIGE
+159 VQDI
-165 EKDVD
+165 VD
-170 DLKNWIFSQ
+170 EGQVDQLTDWIFNQ
-179 QRRVAIVVAAPISDE
+179 KRRVAIVVAAPISDE
-194 SDCEAHH
+194 NDCEAHY

-216 CASYFLLKPEVYD
+216 CASYFLLKPDVYD
-229 YFCQCVGSL
+229 YFCQQVGEL
-238 KMDKGCLRTYLPQ
+238 KLKPGCLRTYLPK
-251 VNPGDDLD
+251 VNLEDETDT
-259 FKRHRILTSST
+259 KRHRILTSST

-312 VLSKQR
+312 VLNKQR

-340 ETSVAKAVEHV
+340 ETSVAKAVEHA

-358 RKGEESDSKPHEQT
+358 KKGEESDSKPREQT
-372 TALQTPQVASDIQRT
+372 AALQTPQVASDIQRT

-465 ALFEQAEEDSR
+465 ALFEQAEEDSK
-476 AAERVVE
+476 AVERVAE
-483 LEKRIEEQEEDRKEE
+483 LEEKIAEQELERSYERDERRKLQAENRKLQWQVSHPQVPAHDFVDTE
-498 RAKYRELENKVRRLE
+498 RY
-513 YQLRNPQTGL
+513 
-523 QGYDYVEEQL
+523 L
-533 DTAPDDMST
+533 DEPPADMAT

-548 REGLYPEVREYVVF
+548 EDDMHREVREYVVF
-562 CDPDRMYDAILD
+562 CDPNRMSDAILT

-579 GNSRYAAD
+579 GNSRYAED
-587 FWKFILVLRDY
+587 FWGFILVLRDY

-621 YRIES
+621 YRRES

-633 ESETVQNN
+633 ESETVRNN
-641 GKMRRERI
+641 GKMCGERI
-649 FPVPIEVKPEGKTEM
+649 FPVPVEVDPRGEIEM
-664 FAHFRTSHSDT
+664 LAHFKTSHRDT
-675 NDPRMHYYV
+675 NDPRMHYYA
-684 DTHLTH
+684 DTQFTH
-690 KAYIGYIGTHLTNT
+690 KVYIGYIGPHLTNT

>member
-10 ELPEKVDALE
+10 ELPEKEDALE
-20 VSYQLFHK
+20 VSYQLFHD
-28 WVNDK
+28 WVNKK
-33 YLPPERERSIEFDDD
+33 YLPLEGRRSIEFDDD
-48 GIYRFGELESRR
+48 GIYRFGELSLRR
-60 DEGRTEEV
+60 NKEQIEEV
-68 TVTRLRES
+68 TVTRLRET
-76 SKDRHYHRQL
+76 SKDRHYRRQL
-86 LEVVNTSEKNDRWT
+86 LEVVNTSEQNDRWT
-100 TRMYSMTATKESRY
+100 TRLYAMTATKESRY
-114 RQVIWV
+114 HQVIWV

-130 PARRPNLVVELVKQ
+130 PARRPNLVVDLVKS
-144 YDLCLHESGV
+144 YNVHESGV
-154 PISHS
+154 PISDR
-159 VQDIGE
+159 VQDIVDE
-165 EKDVD
+165 EQADQLTD
-170 DLKNWIFSQ
+170 WIFNQ

-194 SDCEAHH
+194 NDCEAHH

-216 CASYFLLKPEVYD
+216 CASYFLLKPDVYD
-229 YFCQCVGSL
+229 YFCQQVGEL
-238 KMDKGCLRTYLPQ
+238 KLEQGCLRTYLPK
-251 VNPGDDLD
+251 VNLKDETDP
-259 FKRHRILTSST
+259 KRHRILTSST

-318 LEVPTFRLALAP
+318 LKVPTFRLALAP

-340 ETSVAKAVEHV
+340 EASVAKAVEHV

-372 TALQTPQVASDIQRT
+372 ATLQTPQVASDIQRT

-465 ALFEQAEEDSR
+465 ALFEQAEEDSK
-476 AAERVVE
+476 AVERVAE
-483 LEKRIEEQEEDRKEE
+483 LEEKIAEQELE
-498 RAKYRELENKVRRLE
+498 RSYERDE
-513 YQLRNPQTGL
+513 YQKLEKENHRLRHQLKHPEAGL
-523 QGYDYVEEQL
+523 QDYDYEEENL
-533 DTAPDDMST
+533 DKPPADMAT

-548 REGLYPEVREYVVF
+548 KDGMYPQVREYVVF
-562 CDPDRMYDAILD
+562 CDPDRMCDAILD
-574 LDDMS
+574 LNDMS

-598 MRARKEIGFRGSV
+598 MRAVEAGDFSGRVHDYLDKSIGV
-611 HEYLAESRGQ
+611 
-621 YRIES
+621 YRTCS

-633 ESETVQNN
+633 ESETVRNN
-641 GKMRRERI
+641 GKMCRERI
-649 FPVPIEVKPEGKTEM
+649 FPVPVEVDPHGEIEM
-664 FAHFRTSHSDT
+664 LAHFKTSHRDT
-675 NDPRMHYYV
+675 NDPRMHYYA
-684 DTHLTH
+684 DTRYTH
-690 KAYIGYIGTHLTNT
+690 KVYIGYIGPHLTNT

>member
-10 ELPEKVDALE
+10 ELPEKEDALE
-20 VSYQLFHK
+20 VSYQLFHD
-28 WVNDK
+28 WVNKK
-33 YLPPERERSIEFDDD
+33 YLPLEGRRSIEFDDD
-48 GIYRFGELESRR
+48 GIYRFGELSLRR
-60 DEGRTEEV
+60 NKEQIEEV
-68 TVTRLRES
+68 TVTRLRET

-86 LEVVNTSEKNDRWT
+86 LEVVNTSEQNDRWT
-100 TRMYSMTATKESRY
+100 TRLYAMTATKESRY
-114 RQVIWV
+114 HQVIWV

-130 PARRPNLVVELVKQ
+130 PARRPNLVVDLVKS
-144 YDLCLHESGV
+144 YNVHESGV
-154 PISHS
+154 SISDR
-159 VQDIGE
+159 VQDIVDE
-165 EKDVD
+165 EQVD
-170 DLKNWIFSQ
+170 QLTDWIFNQ

-194 SDCEAHH
+194 NDCEAHH

-216 CASYFLLKPEVYD
+216 CASYFLLKPDVYD
-229 YFCQCVGSL
+229 YFCQQVGEL
-238 KMDKGCLRTYLPQ
+238 KLEQGCLRTYLPK
-251 VNPGDDLD
+251 VNLKDETDP
-259 FKRHRILTSST
+259 KRHRILTSST

-340 ETSVAKAVEHV
+340 ETSVAKVVEHV

-358 RKGEESDSKPHEQT
+358 RKGEELDSKPHEQT
-372 TALQTPQVASDIQRT
+372 AALQTPQVASDIQRT

-465 ALFEQAEEDSR
+465 ALFEQAEEDSK
-476 AAERVVE
+476 AVERVAE
-483 LEKRIEEQEEDRKEE
+483 LEEKIAEQEEDRKED
-498 RAKYRELENKVRRLE
+498 RAKYQELENKVRRLE
-513 YQLRNPQTGL
+513 YQLRNHQTGL

-533 DTAPDDMST
+533 NTAPVDMAT

-548 REGLYPEVREYVVF
+548 ADGMYPQVREYVVF
-562 CDPDRMYDAILD
+562 YDPDRMYEAILT

-587 FWKFILVLRDY
+587 FWRFILVLRDY
-598 MRARKEIGFRGSV
+598 MRALEAGDFSGGVHDYLDKSIGD
-611 HEYLAESRGQ
+611 
-621 YRIES
+621 YRTCS

-633 ESETVQNN
+633 ESETVRNN
-641 GKMRRERI
+641 GKMCGERI
-649 FPVPIEVKPEGKTEM
+649 FPVPVEVDPRGEIEM
-664 FAHFRTSHSDT
+664 LAHFKTSHRDT
-675 NDPRMHYYV
+675 NDPRMHYYA
-684 DTHLTH
+684 DTQYTH
-690 KAYIGYIGTHLTNT
+690 KVYIGYIGPHLTNT

>member
-10 ELPEKVDALE
+10 ELPEKEDALE
-20 VSYQLFHK
+20 VSYQLFHT
-28 WVNDK
+28 WLNDK

-48 GIYRFGELESRR
+48 GIYRFGELSLCRSK
-60 DEGRTEEV
+60 GQAEEV
-68 TVTRLRES
+68 TVTRLRET
-76 SKDRHYHRQL
+76 SKDRHYQRQL
-86 LEVVNTSEKNDRWT
+86 LEVVNTSEQNDRWT
-100 TRMYSMTATKESRY
+100 TRLYAMTATKESRY
-114 RQVIWV
+114 HQVIWV

-130 PARRPNLVVELVKQ
+130 PARRPNLVVNLVRQ
-144 YDLCLHESGV
+144 YEVHESSV
-154 PISHS
+154 PIFDSIRE
-159 VQDIGE
+159 VFEQKE
-165 EKDVD
+165 VDVLVD
-170 DLKNWIFSQ
+170 QIFDQ

-194 SDCEAHH
+194 NDHAHD
-201 QWREVLKTL
+201 QWRKILKTL

-229 YFCQCVGSL
+229 YFCQRIGNL

-251 VNPGDDLD
+251 VNPSDDLD
-259 FKRHRILTSST
+259 PKRHRILTSST
-270 LYHGLDGQTKKFRPE
+270 LYHGLDGEKKKFRRE
-285 LSRIIA
+285 LSQIIA

-303 DGELKSAQD
+303 DGELKKAQD

-318 LEVPTFRLALAP
+318 LEVPTFRLALSP

-372 TALQTPQVASDIQRT
+372 AALQTPQVASDIQRT

-465 ALFEQAEEDSR
+465 ALFEQAEEDSK
-476 AAERVVE
+476 AVERVAE
-483 LEKRIEEQEEDRKEE
+483 LEEKIAEQELERSYERDERRKLEAENRKLQWQVSHPQVPAHDFVDTE
-498 RAKYRELENKVRRLE
+498 RY
-513 YQLRNPQTGL
+513 
-523 QGYDYVEEQL
+523 L
-533 DTAPDDMST
+533 DEPPADMAT

-548 REGLYPEVREYVVF
+548 EDDMHREVREYVVF
-562 CDPDRMYDAILD
+562 CDPNRMSDAILT

-579 GNSRYAAD
+579 GNSRYAED
-587 FWKFILVLRDY
+587 FWGFILVLRDY
-598 MRARKEIGFRGSV
+598 MRVRKELGFQGSV
-611 HEYLAESRGQ
+611 HEYLAERRGQ

-633 ESETVQNN
+633 ESETVRNN
-641 GKMRRERI
+641 KKMCKERT
-649 FPVPIEVKPEGKTEM
+649 FPVPVEVDPRGEVEM
-664 FAHFRTSHSDT
+664 FAHFKTSHRDT
-675 NDPRMHYYV
+675 NDPRMHYYA
-684 DTHLTH
+684 DTRYTH
-690 KAYIGYIGTHLTNT
+690 KVYIGYIGPHLTNT

>member
-10 ELPEKVDALE
+10 ELPEKEDALG
-20 VSYQLFHK
+20 VSYQLFHD
-28 WVNDK
+28 WVNKK
-33 YLPPERERSIEFDDD
+33 YLPLEGKRSIEFDDD
-48 GIYRFGELESRR
+48 GIYRFGELSLRR
-60 DEGRTEEV
+60 SKGQAEEV
-68 TVTRLRES
+68 TVTRLRET
-76 SKDRHYHRQL
+76 SKDQHYHRQL
-86 LEVVNTSEKNDRWT
+86 LEVVNTSEQNDRWT
-100 TRMYSMTATKESRY
+100 TRLYAMTATKESRY
-114 RQVIWV
+114 HQVIWV

-130 PARRPNLVVELVKQ
+130 PARRPNLVVDLVKS
-144 YDLCLHESGV
+144 YDVHESGV
-154 PISHS
+154 SISDG
-159 VQDIGE
+159 VQDIVDEGE
-165 EKDVD
+165 VD
-170 DLKNWIFSQ
+170 QLTDWIFNQ

-194 SDCEAHH
+194 NDCEAHH
-201 QWREVLKTL
+201 QWGEVLKTL

-229 YFCQCVGSL
+229 YFCQQVGEL
-238 KMDKGCLRTYLPQ
+238 KLEQGCLRTYLPK
-251 VNPGDDLD
+251 VTLEDETDL
-259 FKRHRILTSST
+259 KRHRILTSST
-270 LYHGLDGQTKKFRPE
+270 LYHGLDGNTKKFRPE

-372 TALQTPQVASDIQRT
+372 AALQTPQVTSDIQRT

-483 LEKRIEEQEEDRKEE
+483 LEERIEEQEEDRKEE
-498 RAKYRELENKVRRLE
+498 RAKCRELENKVRRLE

-533 DTAPDDMST
+533 DTAPVDMAT

-548 REGLYPEVREYVVF
+548 KDGMYPQVREYVEF
-562 CDPDRMYDAILD
+562 SAPKRMQDTIMKLD
-574 LDDMS
+574 EKAE
-579 GNSRYAAD
+579 NWRYAAD

-598 MRARKEIGFRGSV
+598 MRAREEIGFQGSV
-611 HEYLAESRGQ
+611 HDYLAESRGQ

-641 GKMRRERI
+641 GNMRKIRT
-649 FPVPIEVKPEGKTEM
+649 FPVPTAVDPRGEIEM
-664 FAHFRTSHSDT
+664 FAHFKTSHRDT
-675 NDPRMHYYV
+675 NDPRMHYYA
-684 DTHLTH
+684 DTQFTH
-690 KAYIGYIGTHLTNT
+690 KVYIGYIGPHLTNT

>member
-10 ELPEKVDALE
+10 ELPEKEDALE
-20 VSYQLFHK
+20 VSYQLFHD
-28 WVNDK
+28 WVNKK
-33 YLPPERERSIEFDDD
+33 YLPLEGKRSIEFDDD
-48 GIYRFGELESRR
+48 GIYRFGELSLRR
-60 DEGRTEEV
+60 SKGQAEEV
-68 TVTRLRES
+68 TVTRLRET
-76 SKDRHYHRQL
+76 SKDQHYHRQL
-86 LEVVNTSEKNDRWT
+86 LEVVNTSEQNDRWT
-100 TRMYSMTATKESRY
+100 TRLYAMTATKESRY
-114 RQVIWV
+114 HQVIWV

-130 PARRPNLVVELVKQ
+130 PARRPNLVVDLVKS
-144 YDLCLHESGV
+144 YDVHESGV
-154 PISHS
+154 SISDG
-159 VQDIGE
+159 VQDIVDEGE
-165 EKDVD
+165 VD
-170 DLKNWIFSQ
+170 QLTDWIFNQ

-194 SDCEAHH
+194 NDCEAHH
-201 QWREVLKTL
+201 QWGEVLKTL

-229 YFCQCVGSL
+229 YFCQQVGEL
-238 KMDKGCLRTYLPQ
+238 KLEQGCLRTYLPK
-251 VNPGDDLD
+251 VTLEDETDL
-259 FKRHRILTSST
+259 KRHRILTSST
-270 LYHGLDGQTKKFRPE
+270 LYHGLDGNTKKFRPE

-372 TALQTPQVASDIQRT
+372 AALQTPQVASDIQRT

-483 LEKRIEEQEEDRKEE
+483 LEERIEEQEEDRKEE
-498 RAKYRELENKVRRLE
+498 RAKCRELENKVRRLE

-533 DTAPDDMST
+533 DTAPVDMAT

-548 REGLYPEVREYVVF
+548 KDGMYPQVREYVEF
-562 CDPDRMYDAILD
+562 SAPKRMQDTIMKLD
-574 LDDMS
+574 EKAE
-579 GNSRYAAD
+579 NWRYAAD

-598 MRARKEIGFRGSV
+598 MRAREEIGFQGSV
-611 HEYLAESRGQ
+611 HDYLAESRGQ

-641 GKMRRERI
+641 GNMRKIRT
-649 FPVPIEVKPEGKTEM
+649 FPVPTAVDPRGEIEM
-664 FAHFRTSHSDT
+664 FAHFKTSHRDT
-675 NDPRMHYYV
+675 NDPRMHYYA
-684 DTHLTH
+684 DTQFTH
-690 KAYIGYIGTHLTNT
+690 KVYIGYIGPHLTNT

>member
-1 MARGYRAIL
+1 MVRGYRAIL
-10 ELPEKVDALE
+10 ELPEKEDALE
-20 VSYQLFHK
+20 VSYQLFHR
-28 WVNDK
+28 WLNDK

-48 GIYRFGELESRR
+48 GIYRFGELTHRSK
-60 DEGRTEEV
+60 GQIEEV

-86 LEVVNTSEKNDRWT
+86 LEVVNTSNRNGRWT
-100 TRMYSMTATKESRY
+100 TRMYSMTATKESSY
-114 RQVIWV
+114 HQVIWV
-120 EVIPPASSEE
+120 EVIPPASFEE
-130 PARRPNLVVELVKQ
+130 PARRPNLVVNLVSQ
-144 YDLCLHESGV
+144 YEVHESSV
-154 PISHS
+154 PIFDSIRE
-159 VQDIGE
+159 VFD

-170 DLKNWIFSQ
+170 VLVDQIFDQ

-194 SDCEAHH
+194 NDHAHD
-201 QWREVLKTL
+201 QWHKILKTL

-216 CASYFLLKPEVYD
+216 CASYFLLNPEVYD
-229 YFCQCVGSL
+229 YFCQRIGNL

-251 VNPGDDLD
+251 VNPSDDLD
-259 FKRHRILTSST
+259 PKRHRILTSST

-303 DGELKSAQD
+303 DGELKKAQD

-340 ETSVAKAVEHV
+340 ETSVAKVVEHV

-358 RKGEESDSKPHEQT
+358 RKGEELDSKPHEQT
-372 TALQTPQVASDIQRT
+372 AALQTPQVASDIQRT

-436 NNLAQ
+436 NSLAQ

-465 ALFEQAEEDSR
+465 ALFEQAEEDSK
-476 AAERVVE
+476 AVERVAE
-483 LEKRIEEQEEDRKEE
+483 LEERIEEQEEDRKEE
-498 RAKYRELENKVRRLE
+498 RAKYQELENKVRRLE

-533 DTAPDDMST
+533 NTAPVDMAT

-548 REGLYPEVREYVVF
+548 ADGMYPQVREYVEF
-562 CDPDRMYDAILD
+562 YDPDRMYEAILT

-587 FWKFILVLRDY
+587 FWRFILVLRDY
-598 MRARKEIGFRGSV
+598 MRALEAGDFSGGVHDYLDESIGD
-611 HEYLAESRGQ
+611 
-621 YRIES
+621 YRTCS

-633 ESETVQNN
+633 ESETVRNN
-641 GKMRRERI
+641 GKMCGERI
-649 FPVPIEVKPEGKTEM
+649 FPVPVEVDPRGEIEM
-664 FAHFRTSHSDT
+664 LAHFKTSHRDT
-675 NDPRMHYYV
+675 NDPRMHYYA
-684 DTHLTH
+684 DTRYTH
-690 KAYIGYIGTHLTNT
+690 KVYIGYIGPHLTNT

>member
-10 ELPEKVDALE
+10 ELPEKEDALE

-28 WVNDK
+28 WLNDK

-48 GIYRFGELESRR
+48 GIYRFGELSLCRSK
-60 DEGRTEEV
+60 GQAEEV
-68 TVTRLRES
+68 TVTRLRET
-76 SKDRHYHRQL
+76 SKDQHYRRQL
-86 LEVVNTSEKNDRWT
+86 LEVVNTSEQNDRWT
-100 TRMYSMTATKESRY
+100 TRLYAMTATKESRY
-114 RQVIWV
+114 HQVIWV

-130 PARRPNLVVELVKQ
+130 PARRPNLVVDLVKS
-144 YDLCLHESGV
+144 YDVHESGV
-154 PISHS
+154 SISDS
-159 VQDIGE
+159 VQDIVDE
-165 EKDVD
+165 EQVD
-170 DLKNWIFSQ
+170 QLTDWIFNQ

-194 SDCEAHH
+194 SDRQAHQ
-201 QWREVLKTL
+201 QWHEVLKTL

-229 YFCQCVGSL
+229 YFCQQVGEL
-238 KMDKGCLRTYLPQ
+238 KLEQGCLRTYLPK
-251 VNPGDDLD
+251 VNLKDETDP
-259 FKRHRILTSST
+259 KRHRILTSST

-303 DGELKSAQD
+303 DRELKSAQD

-372 TALQTPQVASDIQRT
+372 AALQTPQVASDIQRA

-455 RLQKEIDAYE
+455 RLQKEIDDYE
-465 ALFEQAEEDSR
+465 ALFEQAEEDSKAAER
-476 AAERVVE
+476 AAE
-483 LEKRIEEQEEDRKEE
+483 LEEKIEEQEIERSYERDEYQKLEKE
-498 RAKYRELENKVRRLE
+498 NRRLRH
-513 YQLRNPQTGL
+513 QLKHPEAGL
-523 QGYDYVEEQL
+523 QDYDYEEENL
-533 DTAPDDMST
+533 DKPPADMAT

-548 REGLYPEVREYVVF
+548 KDGMYPQVREYVVF
-562 CDPDRMYDAILD
+562 CDPDRMCDAILD
-574 LDDMS
+574 LNDMS

-598 MRARKEIGFRGSV
+598 MRAVEAGDFSGCVHDYLDKSIGV
-611 HEYLAESRGQ
+611 
-621 YRIES
+621 YRTCS

-641 GKMRRERI
+641 GKMCRERI
-649 FPVPIEVKPEGKTEM
+649 FPVPVEVNQDGEVEM
-664 FAHFRTSHSDT
+664 FAHFKTSHRDT

-684 DTHLTH
+684 DTRYTH
-690 KAYIGYIGTHLTNT
+690 KVYIGYIGPHLTNT

>member
-1 MARGYRAIL
+1 M
-10 ELPEKVDALE
+10 
-20 VSYQLFHK
+20 
-28 WVNDK
+28 
-33 YLPPERERSIEFDDD
+33 
-48 GIYRFGELESRR
+48 
-60 DEGRTEEV
+60 
-68 TVTRLRES
+68 RL
-76 SKDRHYHRQL
+76 
-86 LEVVNTSEKNDRWT
+86 
-100 TRMYSMTATKESRY
+100 
-114 RQVIWV
+114 
-120 EVIPPASSEE
+120 
-130 PARRPNLVVELVKQ
+130 
-144 YDLCLHESGV
+144 C
-154 PISHS
+154 
-159 VQDIGE
+159 
-165 EKDVD
+165 
-170 DLKNWIFSQ
+170 
-179 QRRVAIVVAAPISDE
+179 
-194 SDCEAHH
+194 
-201 QWREVLKTL
+201 VL
-210 TDDSCG
+210 
-216 CASYFLLKPEVYD
+216 FLLKPDVYD
-229 YFCQCVGSL
+229 YFCQQVGEL
-238 KMDKGCLRTYLPQ
+238 KLKPGCLRTYLPK
-251 VNPGDDLD
+251 VNLEDETDP
-259 FKRHRILTSST
+259 KRHRILTSST

-372 TALQTPQVASDIQRT
+372 AALQTPQVASDIQRT

-483 LEKRIEEQEEDRKEE
+483 LEEKIEEQEIARSYDRDERLKLEKE
-498 RAKYRELENKVRRLE
+498 NRRLRH
-513 YQLRNPQTGL
+513 QLKDPEVGL
-523 QGYDYVEEQL
+523 QDYDYEEENL
-533 DTAPDDMST
+533 DKSPADMAT

-548 REGLYPEVREYVVF
+548 ADGMYPQVREYVVF
-562 CDPDRMYDAILD
+562 YDPDRMCDAILD
-574 LDDMS
+574 LNDMS

-598 MRARKEIGFRGSV
+598 MRAVEAGDFSGCVHDYLDKSIGV
-611 HEYLAESRGQ
+611 
-621 YRIES
+621 YRACS

-641 GKMRRERI
+641 GKMRRERT
-649 FPVPIEVKPEGKTEM
+649 FPVPTEVDPRGEIEM
-664 FAHFRTSHSDT
+664 FAHFKTSHRDT
-675 NDPRMHYYV
+675 NDPRMHYYA
-684 DTHLTH
+684 DTRYTH
-690 KAYIGYIGTHLTNT
+690 KVYIGYIGPHLTNT

>member
-10 ELPEKVDALE
+10 ELPEKEDALG
-20 VSYQLFHK
+20 VSYQLFHD
-28 WVNDK
+28 WVNKK
-33 YLPPERERSIEFDDD
+33 YLPLEGKRSIEFDDD
-48 GIYRFGELESRR
+48 GIYRFGELSLRR
-60 DEGRTEEV
+60 SKGQAEEV
-68 TVTRLRES
+68 TVTRLRET
-76 SKDRHYHRQL
+76 SKDQHYHRQL
-86 LEVVNTSEKNDRWT
+86 LEVVNTSEQNDRWT
-100 TRMYSMTATKESRY
+100 TRLYAMTATKESRY
-114 RQVIWV
+114 HQVIWV

-130 PARRPNLVVELVKQ
+130 PARRPNLVVDLVKS
-144 YDLCLHESGV
+144 YDVHESGV
-154 PISHS
+154 SISDG
-159 VQDIGE
+159 VQDIVDEGE
-165 EKDVD
+165 VD
-170 DLKNWIFSQ
+170 QLTDWIFNQ

-194 SDCEAHH
+194 NDCEAHH
-201 QWREVLKTL
+201 QWGEVLKTL

-229 YFCQCVGSL
+229 YFCQQVGEL
-238 KMDKGCLRTYLPQ
+238 KLEQGCLRTYLPK
-251 VNPGDDLD
+251 VTLEDETDL
-259 FKRHRILTSST
+259 KRHRILTSST
-270 LYHGLDGQTKKFRPE
+270 LYHGLDGNTKKFRPE

-372 TALQTPQVASDIQRT
+372 AALQTPQVASDIQRT

-483 LEKRIEEQEEDRKEE
+483 LEERIEEQEEDRKEE
-498 RAKYRELENKVRRLE
+498 RAKCRELENKVRRLE

-533 DTAPDDMST
+533 DTAPVDMAT
-542 LFDWMT
+542 LFDLMT
-548 REGLYPEVREYVVF
+548 KDGMYPQVREYVEF
-562 CDPDRMYDAILD
+562 SAPKRMQDTIMKLD
-574 LDDMS
+574 EKAE
-579 GNSRYAAD
+579 NWRYAAD

-598 MRARKEIGFRGSV
+598 MRAREEIGFQGSV
-611 HEYLAESRGQ
+611 HDYLAESRGQ

-641 GKMRRERI
+641 GNMRKIRT
-649 FPVPIEVKPEGKTEM
+649 FPVPTAVDPRGEIEM
-664 FAHFRTSHSDT
+664 FAHFKTSHRDT
-675 NDPRMHYYV
+675 NDPRMHYYA
-684 DTHLTH
+684 DTQFTH
-690 KAYIGYIGTHLTNT
+690 KVYIGYIGPHLTNT

>member
-10 ELPEKVDALE
+10 ELPEKEDALE
-20 VSYQLFHK
+20 VSYQLFHD
-28 WVNDK
+28 WVNKK
-33 YLPPERERSIEFDDD
+33 YLPLEGRRSIEFDDD
-48 GIYRFGELESRR
+48 GIYRFGELSLRR
-60 DEGRTEEV
+60 NKEQIEEV
-68 TVTRLRES
+68 TVTRLRET

-86 LEVVNTSEKNDRWT
+86 LEVVNTSEQNDRWT
-100 TRMYSMTATKESRY
+100 TRLYAMTATKESRY
-114 RQVIWV
+114 HQVIWV

-130 PARRPNLVVELVKQ
+130 PARRPNLVVDLVKS
-144 YDLCLHESGV
+144 YNVHESGV
-154 PISHS
+154 SISDR
-159 VQDIGE
+159 VQDIVDE
-165 EKDVD
+165 EQVD
-170 DLKNWIFSQ
+170 QLTDWIFNQ

-194 SDCEAHH
+194 NDCEAHH

-216 CASYFLLKPEVYD
+216 CASYFLLKPDVYD
-229 YFCQCVGSL
+229 YFCQQVGEL
-238 KMDKGCLRTYLPQ
+238 KLEQGCLRTYLPK
-251 VNPGDDLD
+251 VNLKDETDP
-259 FKRHRILTSST
+259 KRHRILTSST

-340 ETSVAKAVEHV
+340 ETSVAKVVEHV

-358 RKGEESDSKPHEQT
+358 RKGEELDSKPHEQT
-372 TALQTPQVASDIQRT
+372 AALQTPQVASDIQRT

-465 ALFEQAEEDSR
+465 ALFEQAEEDSK
-476 AAERVVE
+476 AVERVAE
-483 LEKRIEEQEEDRKEE
+483 LEEKIEEQEIERSYERDEYLKLEKEIH
-498 RAKYRELENKVRRLE
+498 RLQH
-513 YQLRNPQTGL
+513 QLTHPQSGL
-523 QGYDYVEEQL
+523 QDYDWTEEEL
-533 DTAPDDMST
+533 DEPPADMST
-542 LFDWMT
+542 LFYRMT
-548 REGLYPEVREYVVF
+548 EDKRYARVREYVEF
-562 CDPDRMYDAILD
+562 SAPKRMQYAIMK
-574 LDDMS
+574 LDDKAE
-579 GNSRYAAD
+579 NWRYAAD

-598 MRARKEIGFRGSV
+598 MRAVEAGDFSGCV
-611 HEYLAESRGQ
+611 HDFLDKSIDG
-621 YRIES
+621 YRTCS
-626 QKRHSPT
+626 KMRHAAT
-633 ESETVQNN
+633 ESESVRT
-641 GKMRRERI
+641 RSDWREERT
-649 FPVPIEVKPEGKTEM
+649 FAVPREVNPRGEVEM
-664 FAHFRTSHSDT
+664 FAHFRVSHRDT
-675 NDPRMHYYV
+675 NDPRMHYYA
-684 DTHLTH
+684 DTRYTH
-690 KAYIGYIGTHLTNT
+690 KVYIGYIGPHLTNT
-704 KTN
+704 RTN